1 MFHPHR
7 SMPLLL
13 LLLLIFSDNTLLAD
27 LPEPSHEFTEAL
39 VIGRVREGGRQPIRS
54 DAVEHRL
61 VRGTFEAPQEGETV
75 DDVQGVSQSWS
86 TVDAQPDGWI
96 TAPALRSGY
105 AFCQYES
112 PEDQVLLLDARGH
125 SMVYVNG
132 VPRVGDPYRYGS
144 TVLPVRL
151 HEGTNDFLFLCGRGG
166 VKAALRPV
174 PSDDSGNPRETFFL
188 ERDDTLPDILRDRP
202 ADLLVGVVL
211 VNAAEEDRTLQLS
224 AQRGELSYDLGSVKL
239 PACSLMK
246 FPLELPESLLFATD
260 AEERVEVVL
269 KAGEDRRTLALRA
282 RNADEKH
289 RVTFQSAI
297 DGSVQYYAV
306 VPPEQPMEEPGLIL
320 SLHGAS
326 VEAQRQASCYQPTD
340 FAILVAPTNR
350 RPFGFDWEDW
360 GRLDALEAMEDAK
373 LRYDT
378 DPRRQWLTGHSM
390 GGHGTWH
397 LGAMFPDR
405 FAAIAPSAGW
415 PSFETYTGAR
425 VDGLVER
432 DQVKDVL
439 LRSAGG
445 SDTIRFK
452 SNYAPLGVFILH
464 GDADDNVPVDQA
476 RMMRRELGEFHTDFT
491 YQEIPDAGHWWG
503 DQCMDWPPLIEF
515 LEARSLPDPIERDR
529 IDFMTPSPGISSSFD
544 WVTVVQQERPME
556 PSRVR
561 IERDLEGATVSGTTE
576 NVRILKL
583 DLGAFTIPEQ
593 ESVELNL
600 DGSTL
605 QVWGPSVILYES
617 LPLIRAEDGTW
628 NFDVAG
634 NRVGTHDG
642 MKNPDRSGP
651 FKDAFRNQMRFVVG
665 TAGTPEE
672 NSLLAEKARFD
683 AEQWWYR
690 GNGSIEILTDAEFLS
705 KHDWRDGRN
714 IILYGNADTNA
725 AWDSVV
731 DDEIHVDRSG
741 VRLGDRE
748 LPGDDLAVLMIRPIP
763 GDSQG
768 SVGIVTGTGMIGN
781 RLVRTQPYW
790 VSGIGYPDFLVLGS
804 EMLEGSADGVRATG
818 FFGNDWSLDSGEI
831 VIQEVSEQP

>member
-1 MFHPHR
+1 MFCLHR
-7 SMPLLL
+7 SIPL
-13 LLLLIFSDNTLLAD
+13 LLLLIFSENAFPAD
-27 LPEPSHEFTEAL
+27 LPEPTHEFTEAL
-39 VIGRVREGGRQPIRS
+39 VIGRVREGGRQPIRT

-61 VRGTFEAPQEGETV
+61 VQGTFEAPQEGETV
-75 DDVQGVSQSWS
+75 ENVQGVSQSWN

-105 AFCQYES
+105 AFCQYEA
-112 PEDQVLLLDARGH
+112 PEDEVLLLDASGH

-132 VPRVGDPYRYGS
+132 VPRVGDPYRYGA
-144 TVLPVRL
+144 TVLPIELRK
-151 HEGTNDFLFLCGRGG
+151 GTNEFLFLCGRGG
-166 VKAALRPV
+166 VKASLRPL
-174 PSDDSGNPRETFFL
+174 PEDDSGTKTLETFFL
-188 ERDDTLPDILRDRP
+188 ERDDTLPDIVRDRP
-202 ADLLVGVVL
+202 GDLLAGVVL
-211 VNAAEEDRTLQLS
+211 VNGATENRTLQLT
-224 AQRGELSYDLGSVKL
+224 AQRGELIYELGSVDL

-246 FPLELPESLLFATD
+246 CLLKLPDSLLFATD
-260 AEERVEVVL
+260 NEERVEVRL
-269 KAGEDRRTLALRA
+269 EAGEDSRNLAFRA
-282 RNADEKH
+282 CNADEKH
-289 RVTFQSAI
+289 RVTFKSEL

-306 VPPEQPMEEPGLIL
+306 VPPEEPMDNPGLIL

-340 FAILVAPTNR
+340 FAVLVAPTNR

-360 GRLDALEAMEDAK
+360 GRWDALEVMEDAK
-373 LRYDT
+373 TRYKT

-425 VDGLVER
+425 VDGLVQR
-432 DQVKDVL
+432 DQIKDVL
-439 LRSAGG
+439 VRSAGG
-445 SDTIRFK
+445 SDTIRYK

-464 GDADDNVPVDQA
+464 GDADDNVPVEQA
-476 RMMRRELGEFHTDFT
+476 RMMRRELGEFHTDFA
-491 YQEIPDAGHWWG
+491 YQEIPEAGHWWG

-529 IDFMTPSPGISSSFD
+529 IDFMTPSPGISPSFD

-561 IERDLEGATVSGTTE
+561 IERDLEAATVTGTTE

-583 DLGAFTIPEQ
+583 DLGPFTIPEQ

-605 QVWGPSVILYES
+605 QVWGPSTTLYES
-617 LPLIRAEDGTW
+617 LPLKRTEDGTW
-628 NFDVAG
+628 DFDVSG
-634 NRVGTHDG
+634 NQVASYEAE
-642 MKNPDRSGP
+642 KNPTRSGP

-665 TAGTPEE
+665 TTGTSEE
-672 NSLLAEKARFD
+672 NTLLAEKARFD

-690 GNGSIEILTDAEFLS
+690 GNGSVEVITDAEFLS

-714 IILYGNADTNA
+714 IILYGNADTNG
-725 AWDSVV
+725 AWGSVV

-741 VRLGDRE
+741 VRLGDRTIA
-748 LPGDDLAVLMIRPIP
+748 GDDLAVLMIRPIP
-763 GDSQG
+763 GDSEG

-804 EMLEGSADGVRATG
+804 EMLEGSGDGVRATG
-818 FFGNDWSLDSGEI
+818 FFGNDWSLESGEL
-831 VIQEVSEQP
+831 VIQEASEQP